1 MPRAHGIIESIRKRG
16 TPVHGEPPWW
26 NVSYQDVETRADALA
41 MLRGELDGVDPDWRD
56 VLTAD

>member
-26 NVSYQDVETRADALA
+26 NVGYQDVETRADALA
-41 MLRGELDGVDPDWRD
+41 MLRGELDGVILIGGN